1 MRKYICLEPGL
12 ARFTYPGKEVPQHV
26 PYLACPV
33 EQCSPERA
41 VLSRARAEQGIFNWF
56 KNWYP
61 VAVADDLDP
70 LKPFATKLLG
80 APPDQRL
87 H

>member
-1 MRKYICLEPGL
+1 
-12 ARFTYPGKEVPQHV
+12 
-26 PYLACPV
+26 V